1 MSNMQR
7 HTKFL
12 WLRHAA
18 GIGEQIDNWRV
29 CWIDGWDKC
38 RILFVEIVES
48 FGDPEQISLRHSRVT
63 PILRAYLTFSLAA
76 YNAGSFRISLHG
88 RHPHI
93 DLNLIFHGSDSKP
106 QGSPPGGASRRMTR
120 TLSFMS
126 YDPYLKAD

>member
-1 MSNMQR
+1 M
-7 HTKFL
+7 HVEHAKAHEVL

-63 PILRAYLTFSLAA
+63 
-76 YNAGSFRISLHG
+76 
-88 RHPHI
+88 
-93 DLNLIFHGSDSKP
+93 
-106 QGSPPGGASRRMTR
+106 
-120 TLSFMS
+120 LSS
-126 YDPYLKAD
+126 VPT